1 MAFSFNELNL
11 GGVDVAGSSSTLKP
25 GRYQCKVTDVAL
37 RDTRSGGK
45 QVEVSLEDVASGQ
58 SVRHWINVHVPSSEQ
73 ATRIGREQLKALLT
87 FGGHTNPDK
96 PSDINSLKGLK
107 PGVIVVQQTYNKD
120 GEERTGSAVKGYF
133 DPAEI
138 GKSAP
143 AAGATSGGAPEFSDD
158 IPF

>member
-11 GGVDVAGSSSTLKP
+11 SGIEASGSSNTLQP
-25 GRYQCKVTDVAL
+25 GRYQCKVVSAQL

-45 QVEVSLEDVASGQ
+45 QVEVTLEDVGTGGQ
-58 SVRHWINVHVPSSEQ
+58 IRHWINVHVPSSEQ

-87 FGGHTNPDK
+87 FGGHKNPDK
-96 PSDINSLKGLK
+96 PGDIASLKGLM
-107 PGVIVVQQTYNKD
+107 PGVSVVSQTYTKD
-120 GEERTGSAVKGYF
+120 GEERTGSGVKGYF

-138 GKSAP
+138 GKSAQKKGDDKP
-143 AAGATSGGAPEFSDD
+143 DNDMDDD

>member
-1 MAFSFNELNL
+1 MAFSFNDLNL
-11 GGVDVAGSSSTLKP
+11 SGVEAAGGSSTLKP
-25 GRYQCKVTDVAL
+25 GRYQCKVTDAKL

-45 QVEVSLEDVASGQ
+45 QIEVSLEDVSGGGAI
-58 SVRHWINVHVPSSEQ
+58 RCWINVFVPSSDQ

-96 PSDINSLKGLK
+96 PGDIGSLKGLK
-107 PGVIVVQQTYNKD
+107 PGVSVSSQTYTKD
-120 GEERTGSAVKGYF
+120 GEERTGSSVKYFF

-138 GKSAP
+138 GASKASAP
-143 AAGATSGGAPEFSDD
+143 AGDGFSDLKDD